1 MLQCETIG
9 TSEEID
15 IDKTEKSKKSK
26 ITTVSTTVFSL
37 IEKFAMIVIIEE

>member
-15 IDKTEKSKKSK
+15 IDKTEKSKKSV
-26 ITTVSTTVFSL
+26 ITTISTTVLNL
-37 IEKFAMIVIIEE
+37 IEKFPMIVIEE